1 MKLMKL
7 WALTAMVGALV
18 AANQVAAQNLFV
30 NPGFEDPITSDGAPF
45 VGFWE
50 AFQGGGA
57 TSIRDT
63 VDPRNGAGHLSL
75 NINNANNTFAG
86 AFQDVVVTPGQLA
99 TLSFWH
105 KTTSL
110 PYNLVTEVRIEWRNT
125 VANTEISRTPN
136 VTLSPTDVYSL
147 ISVVDTVPAGADTA
161 RAVYAIQ
168 SFTNGALADLGT
180 VYVDDASFTA
190 IPEPASALLLTLGAI
205 GSVVF
210 ARRSRS

>member
-1 MKLMKL
+1 ML
-7 WALTAMVGALV
+7 
-18 AANQVAAQNLFV
+18 AASQASAANLFV
-30 NPGFEDPITSDGAPF
+30 NPGFEDPVTSDGAPF

-57 TSIRDT
+57 TSVRDT
-63 VDPRNGAGHLSL
+63 VMPRNGAGHLAL
-75 NINNANNTFAG
+75 NINNENNTFAG

-110 PYNLVTEVRIEWRNT
+110 PYNLVTEARIEWRNS
-125 VANTEISRTPN
+125 VSNTEITRTPN
-136 VTLSPTDVYSL
+136 VTLSPTDAYSL

-180 VYVDDASFTA
+180 VYVDDASFEVV
-190 IPEPASALLLTLGAI
+190 PEPATFALVSLGTI
-205 GSVVF
+205 GCLVF
-210 ARRSRS
+210 GRRSRS